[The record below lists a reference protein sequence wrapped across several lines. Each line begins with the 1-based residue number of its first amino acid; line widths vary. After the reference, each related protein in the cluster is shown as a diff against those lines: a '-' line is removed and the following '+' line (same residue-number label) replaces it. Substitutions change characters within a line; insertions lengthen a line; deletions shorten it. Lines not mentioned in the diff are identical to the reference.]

1 MRISDWSS
9 DVCSSDL
16 TETFRTAI
24 NDAAS
29 LTQFL
34 LESLIKQVNLG
45 SLEGRARLIA
55 LARPHVDKLPAGALR
70 TLLIDELGRRA
81 RLGRDDIEVMLGA
94 PKATATGAMQ
104 VSAVATHAAGT
115 SRPVRRALQLLLER
129 PTLAA
134 RVAPVARL
142 AQRT

>member
-81 RLGRDDIEVMLGA
+81 RLGDRKRVVLG
-94 PKATATGAMQ
+94 KS
-104 VSAVATHAAGT
+104 VSVRVDRGGRRLIKKQKKPPNNT
-115 SRPVRRALQLLLER
+115 S
-129 PTLAA
+129 
-134 RVAPVARL
+134 
-142 AQRT
+142 

>member
-81 RLGRDDIEVMLGA
+81 RLGRDDIEAMLGA
-94 PKATATGAMQ
+94 PKATDRKST
-104 VSAVATHAAGT
+104 
-115 SRPVRRALQLLLER
+115 
-129 PTLAA
+129 
-134 RVAPVARL
+134 RL
-142 AQRT
+142 NSSH